1 MTSRICDLLISN
13 VIFSIILNLFSRMSL
28 LHMKQLKDIIWREH
42 ERLVKMDT
50 KFNDSDVKLICRDG
64 ELCYSRILFYMM
76 EPTFKSLLV
85 EECMG
90 EDLVIIVPSISESV
104 NGKLPNIFNDCF

>member
-1 MTSRICDLLISN
+1 
-13 VIFSIILNLFSRMSL
+13 
-28 LHMKQLKDIIWREH
+28 MKQLKDIIWREH